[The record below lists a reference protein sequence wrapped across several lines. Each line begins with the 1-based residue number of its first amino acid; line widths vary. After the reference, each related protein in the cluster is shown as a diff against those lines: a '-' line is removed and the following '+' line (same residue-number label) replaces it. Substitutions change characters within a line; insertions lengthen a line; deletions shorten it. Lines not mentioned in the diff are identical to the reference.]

1 MAAALVALM
10 VYEVGNR
17 RGVGVGAFALV
28 FFGTIL
34 ALAVL
39 RPQQLREWSERH
51 AFFDGLLFAPLLF
64 LVLAYI
70 GNWSLLACA
79 IGGVVGWALVSAV
92 VLVRRRAR
100 GDGAS
105 PGG

>member
-28 FFGTIL
+28 FFGSLL

-39 RPQQLREWSERH
+39 RPQQMREWSKRH
-51 AFFDGLLFAPLLF
+51 TFFDSMLFAPLLF
-64 LVLAYI
+64 LLLAYI
-70 GNWSLLACA
+70 ANWSLLACA
-79 IGGVVGWALVSAV
+79 VGGVVGGAILSAV
-92 VLVRRRAR
+92 VLLRGRSRAGGQSR
-100 GDGAS
+100 G
-105 PGG
+105 